1 MDIEYLEEDGEM
13 KEWWRVTWSD
23 PASESIV
30 RFVFT
35 TTRSRQETAEDRR
48 AARLAAVDCAKLAA
62 KAFVNYGE
70 PSVVDL
76 N

>member
-1 MDIEYLEEDGEM
+1 MDIEYLEADGEM

-35 TTRSRQETAEDRR
+35 TGRSRQTTAEDRR
-48 AARLAAVDCAKLAA
+48 AAKLAAVDCAKLAA
-62 KAFVNYGE
+62 NAFITCGV